1 MPTKVDLGQTIRHVL
16 TRVKSLVD
24 SDLSKENVSDMFI
37 QFCLE
42 SVIAETG
49 EFLIAKNG
57 QL

>member
-1 MPTKVDLGQTIRHVL
+1 MPNKDDLGQTIRHVL

-24 SDLSKENVSDMFI
+24 SALSKENIADMFI

-42 SVIAETG
+42 AVMAETG